1 MNKGYTSTTS
11 NPIPAMVGSG
21 MVSPL
26 SSSGGSAGA
35 TSVVSAMYN
44 AFAFG
49 NYSGQVG
56 EPLNGANGN
65 GGYATNNPSLLQHHQ
80 H

>member
-1 MNKGYTSTTS
+1 MSKGFSSTAS

-26 SSSGGSAGA
+26 SSSGGGA
-35 TSVVSAMYN
+35 ANSVASAMYN
-44 AFAFG
+44 AFSFG
-49 NYSGQVG
+49 NYSGQGV
-56 EPLNGANGN
+56 EPLNGGN
-65 GGYATNNPSLLQHHQ
+65 GGYGTNNPSLLQHHQ

>member
-1 MNKGYTSTTS
+1 MNKGFSSTAS

-26 SSSGGSAGA
+26 SSSGGGAGN
-35 TSVVSAMYN
+35 SVASAMYN
-44 AFAFG
+44 AFSFG
-49 NYSGQVG
+49 NYSGQGV
-56 EPLNGANGN
+56 EPLNGGI
-65 GGYATNNPSLLQHHQ
+65 GGYGTNNPSLLQHHQ

>member
-1 MNKGYTSTTS
+1 MNKGFSATAS

-26 SSSGGSAGA
+26 SSSGSGAGSGN
-35 TSVVSAMYN
+35 SVVTAMYN

-49 NYSGQVG
+49 NYSG
-56 EPLNGANGN
+56 
-65 GGYATNNPSLLQHHQ
+65 
-80 H
+80 